1 VTDDDD
7 SGVMFEFEAPF
18 RALDIVGNYARACG
32 DRSPSLNTVCAWL
45 SFSTADLW
53 DDVPESGQIAWLDEH
68 AHCCAASLR
77 DVLARV
83 EASAREVAGD
93 E

>member
-1 VTDDDD
+1 
-7 SGVMFEFEAPF
+7 
-18 RALDIVGNYARACG
+18 
-32 DRSPSLNTVCAWL
+32 VCAWL

-53 DDVPESGQIAWLDEH
+53 DDVPEASQIAWLDEH

-83 EASAREVAGD
+83 GASTREVAGD